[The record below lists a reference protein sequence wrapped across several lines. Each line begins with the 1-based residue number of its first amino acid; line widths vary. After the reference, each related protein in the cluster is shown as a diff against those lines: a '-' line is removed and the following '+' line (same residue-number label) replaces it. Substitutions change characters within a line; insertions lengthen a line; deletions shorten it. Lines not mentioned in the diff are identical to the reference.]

1 MTQKKITAPEALE
14 YLCRFYDLF
23 AGTEVSEWQKLPFYA
38 FFKAR
43 ESIWVYLDDIA
54 IDLRSIN
61 DVENQEL
68 ILTLFFELLEEI
80 NSKPNEKYILA
91 DDPDFFWIN
100 ILWSTNE
107 ISLNSF

>member
-1 MTQKKITAPEALE
+1 MKKINIAAPEALE

-43 ESIWVYLDDIA
+43 ESIWAYLDDIA

-68 ILTLFFELLEEI
+68 ILTIFFELLEEI

-100 ILWSTNE
+100 ILWTGDE
-107 ISLNSF
+107 ISLNSL